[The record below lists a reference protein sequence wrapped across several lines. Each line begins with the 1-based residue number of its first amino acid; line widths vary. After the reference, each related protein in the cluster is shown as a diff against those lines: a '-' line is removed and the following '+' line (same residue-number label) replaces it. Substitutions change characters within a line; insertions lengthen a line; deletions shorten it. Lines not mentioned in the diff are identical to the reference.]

1 MIANGKREINRGFI
15 EGILTVR
22 LINQLICAH
31 QAFKKVYG
39 YAFQ

>member
-1 MIANGKREINRGFI
+1 MIANGKREIKLGFL
-15 EGILTVR
+15 EGILIIR
-22 LINQLICAH
+22 LINQIICAH